1 MFAKSLND
9 LQLDES
15 GKIGYTYKC
24 MGAGFWALRQEN
36 FRDALEAIAFE
47 GGDADTNG
55 AVAGALLG
63 CKLGASALPDT
74 WLYGLKYKD
83 WLDGHIGSFLALL
96 GLSKR
101 KEGNAVKK

>member
-47 GGDADTNG
+47 VMRVNC
-55 AVAGALLG
+55 
-63 CKLGASALPDT
+63 CKT
-74 WLYGLKYKD
+74 
-83 WLDGHIGSFLALL
+83 IGVRMS
-96 GLSKR
+96 GQR
-101 KEGNAVKK
+101 TGRVTIYNN

>member
-47 GGDADTNG
+47 VMIVNCCKTIGVRVVVNRPGGLQCITM
-55 AVAGALLG
+55 
-63 CKLGASALPDT
+63 
-74 WLYGLKYKD
+74 
-83 WLDGHIGSFLALL
+83 
-96 GLSKR
+96 
-101 KEGNAVKK
+101 E